1 MKYIQEKVSYLKGLS
16 DGLGLDDSS
25 NEGKVILKMLD
36 VLDDIT
42 DALDGLVEAQDELE
56 DYVEMIDDDMTDL
69 EEYVL
74 GEEGFLDDDDED
86 FDEYEDEDDDDLY
99 EVICPNCGSS
109 YLTDFESFEED
120 DVFCPE
126 CGEQF
131 KLDEKVV
138 KELTHGDESQSGQHH
153 E

>member
-16 DGLGLDDSS
+16 DGLGLDDST

-42 DALDGLVEAQDELE
+42 DALDGLMEAQDELE

-69 EEYVL
+69 EEYIL
-74 GEEGFLDDDDED
+74 EDDMAFADEDDE
-86 FDEYEDEDDDDLY
+86 YYEDDDDLY
-99 EVICPNCGSS
+99 EVICPSCGSA

-120 DVFCPE
+120 EVFCPE

-131 KLDEKVV
+131 KLEEKVV
-138 KELTHGDESQSGQHH
+138 EELTHADGCQCGQHH